1 MDKFLLILIYGIG
14 FVLDFFSVILMFCVS
29 LVEGIPK
36 RIKRTQYCINSKIG
50 ITNKCCIDEML
61 LGQERHAIAWWQGKY
76 VKTPTGMWSK
86 EDIDFATKMA
96 NTLPKNKGGYFDFP
110 ENSTSIVWLP
120 GGEKVRATR
129 FWIKNNGQTWYG
141 YPLL

>member
-1 MDKFLLILIYGIG
+1 MKNWDNFLIGLLYGIM
-14 FVLDFFSVILMFCVS
+14 FVASFFYKILMFCVS
-29 LVEGIPK
+29 LIEAIPK
-36 RIKRTQYCINSKIG
+36 KIKRVHN
-50 ITNKCCIDEML
+50 CCIDEML
-61 LGQERHAIAWWQGKY
+61 LNHERHAIDWWEGKS

-120 GGEKVRATR
+120 SGEKVRATR

-141 YPLL
+141 YPLI